1 MNKGI
6 SFYFGFASTPEQRAK
21 MISEAGFDC
30 VITTADER
38 FEHQNGTIEEQVEL
52 FKKYNLKLID
62 TVPFRIPRSNID
74 CVKL

>member
-52 FKKYNLKLID
+52 SLIH
-62 TVPFRIPRSNID
+62 I
-74 CVKL
+74 